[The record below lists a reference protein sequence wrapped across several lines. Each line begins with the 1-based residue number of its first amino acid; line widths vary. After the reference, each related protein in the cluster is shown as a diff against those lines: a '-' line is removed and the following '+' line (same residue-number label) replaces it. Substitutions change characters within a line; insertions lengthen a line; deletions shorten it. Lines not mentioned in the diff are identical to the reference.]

1 MSYTYTEVT
10 GDGST
15 TTFSFR
21 FAGYDKGYIRASDI
35 HVEWLDG
42 SNWVEATGW
51 VLSGTHQITFNV
63 APASGRKM
71 RIRRVVAKDNPYAVF
86 DRNVVLDMKSLN
98 NNFIQQLEIIQE
110 LLDGFLPEGYFMK
123 NHFNMGGNRIINL
136 GAGVDATD
144 AINKGQFDSAI
155 KEQEDWNKAQD
166 LELAGIKKGMTTGIS
181 HRTVPWYMVASGG
194 EQIIRPPYEFENALV
209 FINGVL
215 QNELAGAVSVGHD
228 VVSLAEPL
236 QEGDEVCLLIGSRI
250 TPPTA
255 GDTTLLTQSVSEGTS
270 AIDVVTQFERID
282 VYLDGILQPPS
293 AYEIHGSTVTFSEPL
308 PECTVTFKLQLI

>member
-51 VLSGTHQITFNV
+51 VLSGTNQITFNV

-71 RIRRVVAKDNPYAVF
+71 RIRRIVDKDNPYAVF

-110 LLDGFLPEGYFMK
+110 LLDGFLPDGYFMK
-123 NHFNMGGNRIINL
+123 NHLNMGVNRITNL
-136 GAGVDATD
+136 GAGVEATD
-144 AINKGQFDSAI
+144 AVNKGQLDSLD
-155 KEQEDWNKAQD
+155 KKHTDWNKAQD
-166 LELAGIKKGMTTGIS
+166 LEIAGLKKGMTSGVS
-181 HRTVPWYMVASGG
+181 HRTIPWYMVASGG
-194 EQIIRPPYEFENALV
+194 EQIIRPPYEFEDAMV
-209 FINGVL
+209 FINGVF
-215 QNELAGAVSVGHD
+215 QHELAGAVSVGHD
-228 VVSLAEPL
+228 VISLSEPL
-236 QEGDEVCLLIGSRI
+236 QAGDELYVLIGSRL

-255 GDTTLLTQSVSEGTS
+255 GDTTLMHQQVSEGTQS
-270 AIDVVTQFERID
+270 IDIVTAFKRLD
-282 VYLDGILQPPS
+282 VYLDGLHQPDD
-293 AYEIHGSTVTFSEPL
+293 AYEVHGSTVTFSEPL
-308 PECTVTFKLQLI
+308 PECTVTFKLQLV